1 MRLVYTGTDGALYAW
16 EHARAATRLTWPWD
30 EIVAGARVGLSYEW
44 PTCSRDG
51 RRVLALA
58 HRGGD
63 RHFLYVLDASGVV
76 AEEVAALGDAAP
88 VYANWSPDGTCIA
101 LLVQRAGTLSLELIG
116 LAAARAPRA
125 VARGA
130 PLFWSWAPDGRT
142 LAVHCGQSV
151 DDMSVGGTFL
161 VDVESGAVR
170 DVLSRVPA
178 PYRAPSWSADGRWL
192 AFARLA
198 ECGTRLVLT
207 DATTG
212 ERRTRELEPGP
223 IAFIW
228 HPRLPVL
235 AYALA
240 RDDAPHIYHRVV
252 CLDLQSERERGI
264 PRSTIAC
271 CWHPELPRLF
281 RLAVD
286 HGRDALSW
294 EHEEGDGPATTVV
307 RFVPTRE
314 IVFAASF
321 FDQYAASHA
330 AIAPDGSMLAV
341 AGRLYGDTGS
351 STPHV
356 YAVGVEDG
364 GTTAVGDGVAAVWA
378 P

>member
-1 MRLVYTGTDGALYAW
+1 LSL
-16 EHARAATRLTWPWD
+16 
-30 EIVAGARVGLSYEW
+30 EIVA
-44 PTCSRDG
+44 
-51 RRVLALA
+51 LA
-58 HRGGD
+58 GG
-63 RHFLYVLDASGVV
+63 
-76 AEEVAALGDAAP
+76 
-88 VYANWSPDGTCIA
+88 
-101 LLVQRAGTLSLELIG
+101 
-116 LAAARAPRA
+116 RAPRA

-161 VDVESGAVR
+161 VDAASGDVR

-198 ECGTRLVLT
+198 ERGTRLVLT

-212 ERRTRELEPGP
+212 ERRSRELEPGP

-240 RDDAPHIYHRVV
+240 RDDAPHVYHRVV
-252 CLDLQSERERGI
+252 CLDLQNERERVI
-264 PRSTIAC
+264 PRATISC
-271 CWHPELPRLF
+271 CWHPEWPRLF

-286 HGRDALSW
+286 HTRDALSW
-294 EHEEGDGPATTVV
+294 EWEEDDGPPATIV

-330 AIAPDGSMLAV
+330 AIAPDGGMLAV
-341 AGRLYGDTGS
+341 AGRLHGDAGGPTPRVYTVRIDTGD
-351 STPHV
+351 
-356 YAVGVEDG
+356 A
-364 GTTAVGDGVAAVWA
+364 TAVGDGVSAVWA
-378 P
+378 S

>member
-1 MRLVYTGTDGALYAW
+1 MRLVYTGTDGALYVCERA
-16 EHARAATRLTWPWD
+16 HAVTRLTWPW
-30 EIVAGARVGLSYEW
+30 EEVVAGARVGLSYEW

-58 HRGGD
+58 HRGDD
-63 RHFLYVLDASGVV
+63 RHFLYVVDASGVI
-76 AEEVAALGDAAP
+76 AEEIAALGDAAP
-88 VYANWSPDGTCIA
+88 IYANWSPDGTRIA
-101 LLVQRAGTLSLELIG
+101 MLVQRTRSLSLELVA
-116 LAAARAPRA
+116 LAGAREPRV

-130 PLFWSWAPDGRT
+130 PLFWSWSPDGRT
-142 LAVHCGQSV
+142 LAVHCGHSV

-161 VDVESGAVR
+161 VDADSETVG
-170 DVLSRVPA
+170 DVLSRLPA

-198 ECGTRLVLT
+198 ERGTRLVLI

-212 ERRTRELEPGP
+212 ERRTRALEPGP
-223 IAFIW
+223 IAFVW

-240 RDDAPHIYHRVV
+240 RDDAPHVYHRVV
-252 CLDLQSERERGI
+252 SLDLQNERERAI
-264 PRSTIAC
+264 PRPTIAC
-271 CWHPELPRLF
+271 CWHPERPQLY

-286 HGRDALSW
+286 HTRDALSW
-294 EHEEGDGPATTVV
+294 EYEEGDEPPTTIV

-321 FDQYAASHA
+321 FDQYAMSHA
-330 AIAPDGSMLAV
+330 AIAPDGSMLAI
-341 AGRLYGDTGS
+341 AGRLHGDAGS
-351 STPHV
+351 PVPRV
-356 YAVGVEDG
+356 YTVGIDDG
-364 GTTAVGDGVAAVWA
+364 DATSVGDGVSAVWA